1 MAIFRPVDREA
12 SSKELQLLRLMLFIA
27 STTVLDAEGNDAY
40 MYTCHTCADAFTA
53 SAASASKSRCAGPA
67 RRAADALRIARVR
80 RLHAGG
86 ARAAHAQQAEP
97 TLRVPCER
105 GQAGGNLA
113 VESGKSSTLERP
125 EAGY

>member
-27 STTVLDAEGNDAY
+27 STTVLDAEG
-40 MYTCHTCADAFTA
+40 TCIHVIHVTCADAFTA

-97 TLRVPCER
+97 ILRVPCER
-105 GQAGGNLA
+105 GQPGGNLA